1 MSKKVWK
8 VQQICFCQRIG
19 QEVALE
25 VQVVYPA
32 DLIPESNPRVLAH
45 RCSQGVS
52 CNLDERSCCVW
63 AGTNPLI
70 DPFLEIF

>member
-1 MSKKVWK
+1 MSTVIWK
-8 VQQICFCQRIG
+8 VQKSRFCHHVG

-32 DLIPESNPRVLAH
+32 DLIPETSPRVLAH

-52 CNLDERSCCVW
+52 CNLDERSCCIW

-70 DPFLEIF
+70 DPFIENF